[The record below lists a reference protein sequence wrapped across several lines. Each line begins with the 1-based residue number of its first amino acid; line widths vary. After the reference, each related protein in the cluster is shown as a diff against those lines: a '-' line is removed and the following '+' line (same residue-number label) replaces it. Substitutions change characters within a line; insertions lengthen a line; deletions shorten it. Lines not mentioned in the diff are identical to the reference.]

1 MKATP
6 GLTPE
11 QIKNI
16 DDQISLINSEEYQ
29 NILRRQAMY
38 GTPSAKKGTK
48 LRSTTEQMLLDNNK
62 IVAKAIEKLND
73 NTTKLIL
80 KALS

>member
-1 MKATP
+1 MKNLP
-6 GLTPE
+6 GITAD
-11 QIKNI
+11 QIKQI
-16 DDQISLINSEEYQ
+16 DAQIATINSPEYS

-38 GTPSAKKGTK
+38 GTASAKKGTK
-48 LRSTTEQMLLDNNK
+48 LRSVSEQMILDNNK
-62 IVAKAIEKLND
+62 LVAKAIEKLND